1 MPFRWGDVVSKRLL
15 SRLAWRR
22 KRSRH
27 VKAVVD
33 AITADILS
41 RRADHLAITGDL
53 TNFSTPEE
61 FVAARA
67 WLSGLGDP
75 AQITVSPG
83 NHDAL
88 VSHDASPDFHAMRS
102 WLGDSAGTGFPFLRV
117 RGPVAIVNLS
127 SAGPTQVHLAQGT
140 LGTDQVDRAEAML
153 RETGEAGLYRVVLLH
168 HPLADGV
175 VASRKALTDAGAMR
189 AALHRAGAEL
199 VLHGHAH
206 EALLSVVPGPHIDIP
221 VMGVPSAS
229 TPALLPHDQ
238 AARWNDL
245 EILRNGRVFQTR
257 VTAREITADLGV
269 VTTGQFIL
277 G

>member
-1 MPFRWGDVVSKRLL
+1 MALRWGDLVSKRVL
-15 SRLAWRR
+15 SRFAWRR
-22 KRSRH
+22 KRKRH
-27 VKAVVD
+27 VKAVLD
-33 AITADILS
+33 AITNDILS
-41 RRADHLAITGDL
+41 RRSDHLAITGDL

-61 FVAARA
+61 FVAART
-67 WLSGLGDP
+67 WLEGLGDP

-88 VSHDASPDFHAMRS
+88 VGHDASPDFQAIRS
-102 WLGDSAGTGFPFLRV
+102 WLGDPAGTGFPFLRV
-117 RGPVAIVNLS
+117 RGPVAILNLS
-127 SAGPTQVHLAQGT
+127 SAGPTRVHLAQGT
-140 LGTDQVDRAEAML
+140 LGPDQLDRAEAML

-168 HPLADGV
+168 HPLTAGV
-175 VASRKALTDAGAMR
+175 VACRKALTDAGAMR
-189 AALHRAGAEL
+189 AALRRAGAEL

-206 EALLSVVPGPHIDIP
+206 EALLSVLPGPHADIH

-229 TPALLPHDQ
+229 TPAGLPHDQ

-245 EILRNGRVFQTR
+245 EILRNGAAFQTR
-257 VTAREITADLGV
+257 VTAREVTVGLGV

>member
-1 MPFRWGDVVSKRLL
+1 MAFRWRDVVSKRLL

-22 KRSRH
+22 KRKRH
-27 VKAVVD
+27 VKAVLD

-41 RRADHLAITGDL
+41 CRMDHLAITGDL

-61 FVAARA
+61 FEAART
-67 WLSGLGDP
+67 WLGGLGDP
-75 AQITVSPG
+75 TQITVSPG

-88 VSHDASPDFHAMRS
+88 VGRDASPDFQPLRS
-102 WLGDSAGTGFPFLRV
+102 WLGDRGDVGFPYLRI
-117 RGPVAIVNLS
+117 RGPVAILNLS
-127 SAGPTQVHLAQGT
+127 SAGPTRAHLAQGT

-168 HPLADGV
+168 HPLSAGV
-175 VASRKALTDAGAMR
+175 VASRKALTDAGAIR
-189 AALHRAGAEL
+189 AALRRAGAEL

-206 EALLSVVPGPHIDIP
+206 EALLSVVTGPHLDIP

-229 TPALLPHDQ
+229 TPAGLPHDQ
-238 AARWNDL
+238 AARWNEL
-245 EILRNGRVFQTR
+245 EILRNGPAFQTR
-257 VTAREITADLGV
+257 VTAREITANLEV